1 MPPLFRTLVAAACL
15 AFALAPV
22 QAADPTTFSIP
33 IEQTVVKM
41 PIVEGVSMDD
51 AVDSMKLRANF
62 VNMMFVA
69 HQPLYEQLR
78 AMGMESG
85 RLEIFQFCDP
95 QIAGKMVAFNSIFA
109 AYMPCRIA
117 LVEEPDG
124 QAYLMMLNLDILI
137 QGAELSPEL
146 KALAVEVNDKLMEI
160 MTAGANGDL

>member
-1 MPPLFRTLVAAACL
+1 MLILRPVLALLCALVVPVIVAVADEPAPL
-15 AFALAPV
+15 
-22 QAADPTTFSIP
+22 SIP

-41 PIVEGVSMDD
+41 PIAEGVSMDD
-51 AVDSMKLRANF
+51 AVDSMKLRANL

-69 HQPLYEQLR
+69 HQPLYQQLR

-85 RLEIFQFCDP
+85 RLEIFQFCDAAT
-95 QIAGKMVAFNSIFA
+95 AGKMVAYNSIFA

-124 QAYLMMLNLDILI
+124 KAYLMMLNLDMLI

-146 KALAVEVNDKLMEI
+146 KALAVEVNSKLMEI
-160 MTAGANGDL
+160 MTAGANGEL